1 MFTPTKQAAHNS
13 LQRFIP
19 KCGSIYTAYRNY
31 DREDTSNSTVSRISP
46 WIRNRTLPEW
56 EVIDAV
62 LKEHS
67 TTAASK
73 FVDEVLWRT
82 YWKGWLQ
89 LRPSVWKTYQQDLTK
104 LYESYSNNNKYTK
117 VIEGLSGIDCFD
129 YWNRELINHN
139 YLHNHARMWY
149 ASIWIHTLK
158 LPWQLGADWFLRNL
172 LDGDPASN
180 TLSWRWV
187 AGLHTRGKSY
197 LARRDN
203 ILKYTENRFKVD
215 VALAKVAIAVEQVD
229 HPSPNTLEKFP
240 IIPKGKRLGLLV
252 TIEDLSAIDWLDKKA
267 DSVAKAG
274 YFPLDV
280 YKKHN
285 MAPSVIKFH
294 QDSMINQM
302 DKSMPLF
309 IDQDAA
315 KILEWVRTESLD
327 GIIIAEPPIGPTNT
341 SLNSLIDK
349 LKLACITFY
358 RNRHWWDETLYP
370 YATHGFFRFKKA
382 IPYAISRIKMSLQKP
397 KQQS

>member
-1 MFTPTKQAAHNS
+1 
-13 LQRFIP
+13 
-19 KCGSIYTAYRNY
+19 
-31 DREDTSNSTVSRISP
+31 
-46 WIRNRTLPEW
+46 
-56 EVIDAV
+56 
-62 LKEHS
+62 
-67 TTAASK
+67 
-73 FVDEVLWRT
+73 
-82 YWKGWLQ
+82 
-89 LRPSVWKTYQQDLTK
+89 
-104 LYESYSNNNKYTK
+104 
-117 VIEGLSGIDCFD
+117 
-129 YWNRELINHN
+129 
-139 YLHNHARMWY
+139 MWY

-172 LDGDPASN
+172 FDGDPASN

-215 VALAKVAIAVEQVD
+215 VALAKEAIAVEQVD
-229 HPSPNTLEKFP
+229 PPSPNTLEKFS
-240 IIPKGKRLGLLV
+240 IIPKGKRLGLLI
-252 TIEDLSAIDWLDKKA
+252 TLEDLNAIDWLNKK
-267 DSVAKAG
+267 SHTVAQAG
-274 YFPLDV
+274 YFPLNV

-285 MAPSVIKFH
+285 MSPSVIKFH

-302 DKSMPLF
+302 DKSMPIF

-315 KILEWVRTESLD
+315 KILEWVRAESLD

-358 RNRHWWDETLYP
+358 RDRHWWDETLYP